1 MICRRGCSLVFA
13 VIVCEVQLLTAGRE
27 QLTDHS
33 KKTHLAPH
41 MTVTE
46 HYFWMA
52 LEANHRRTFTHS
64 VHTYTALRAET
75 KSTTV
80 HQAWIFCL
88 DIQPLLCDFKL
99 VASPLCPWKMGNR
112 PNLRK
117 MEQRSHLQR

>member
-1 MICRRGCSLVFA
+1 MVFA

-33 KKTHLAPH
+33 RKTHLAPH